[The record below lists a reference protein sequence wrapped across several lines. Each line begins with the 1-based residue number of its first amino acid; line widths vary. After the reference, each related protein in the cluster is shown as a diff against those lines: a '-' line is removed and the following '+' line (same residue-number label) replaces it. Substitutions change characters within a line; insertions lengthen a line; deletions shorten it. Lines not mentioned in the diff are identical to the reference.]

1 MQDPL
6 RFLVHASRPLALR
19 AVAAWD
25 GWIVPVTA
33 PHGRF
38 VQQVLV
44 IDGERFAVAF
54 SSPGALARWSGP
66 ALSPHTTTIDG
77 RTLAASLGPDLD
89 GLLLDHGTDAPIT
102 VLADELPALREA
114 ATAARAM
121 RLLAQPAQSDDDL
134 RTAFAHA
141 GWRVLLRGDQLD
153 VAVEDQTRLV
163 VCSGD
168 DAVAAWL
175 DQVDPALPAPRVLRL
190 VSTDLLRETSRL
202 STVQGF
208 VFDPAGPGPTVR
220 APMAFADR
228 ALALLA

>member
-1 MQDPL
+1 MNDPL
-6 RFLVHASRPLALR
+6 RFLAHASRPLALR
-19 AVAAWD
+19 TVAAWD

-33 PHGRF
+33 PHGRP

-44 IDGERFAVAF
+44 VDGERFAVAF
-54 SSPGALARWSGP
+54 SSPDALAHWSGP

-89 GLLLDHGTDAPIT
+89 GLLLDHGTGAPIT
-102 VLADELPALREA
+102 VLAAELPALREA

-121 RLLAQPAQSDDDL
+121 RLLAQPTQSDDDL
-134 RTAFAHA
+134 RAAFAHA

-168 DAVAAWL
+168 DAVVAWL
-175 DQVDPALPAPRVLRL
+175 DQLDPALPPPRVLRL
-190 VSTDLLRETSRL
+190 ASTDLLREASRL
-202 STVQGF
+202 SSLQGF

-228 ALALLA
+228 ALAQLA